1 MKTIQYAFDDITGL
15 TWSRVGSEVAV
26 PLLDYPGEDTHLEKF
41 TVIEMA
47 HHMDHLR
54 WTKKLP
60 TSLKNYHRE
69 FWGMKQLKTR
79 KETA

>member
-26 PLLDYPGEDTHLEKF
+26 PLLDYP
-41 TVIEMA
+41 
-47 HHMDHLR
+47 MDHLR
-54 WTKKLP
+54 WTKQLP